1 MNKKEVIGIATLMGA
16 TIGAGILGLPYVT
29 TKVGLV
35 SMIIMTVILSIAVL
49 FLNLYIGEITLRSKR
64 RKELSGYVEEH
75 WGKIGKSIMGV
86 GVIIWIIGA
95 LTAYT
100 LGAGEALHAIFP
112 SVSAFNFSVVFYV
125 LTAIALYF
133 GLNLVSRSELVLGA
147 IMLVLILVILSVG
160 IFNISPENV
169 PARTVSGSSLLLP
182 IGVLLFALM
191 AEVVIPELKPIIQ
204 DNKKLKRVIV
214 IGTLI
219 PAFVYLLFAVI
230 IGSVIGSDLF
240 ESLPDNERVATI
252 PLGLV
257 IGPVMGIFANSFA
270 VLSMATSFLAL
281 GLGLIWTIKYDY
293 HVRRNWAWAVAVI
306 APAFFITSGKATFI
320 SAMDFAGSI
329 AGGITGI
336 ILVLTLHRA
345 RKNSEIKNPAYVVKY
360 TKIVTPF
367 LIAVFAIAIIQE
379 IVRLI
384 V

>member
-169 PARTVSGSSLLLP
+169 P
-182 IGVLLFALM
+182 
-191 AEVVIPELKPIIQ
+191 
-204 DNKKLKRVIV
+204 
-214 IGTLI
+214 
-219 PAFVYLLFAVI
+219 
-230 IGSVIGSDLF
+230 
-240 ESLPDNERVATI
+240 
-252 PLGLV
+252 
-257 IGPVMGIFANSFA
+257 
-270 VLSMATSFLAL
+270 
-281 GLGLIWTIKYDY
+281 
-293 HVRRNWAWAVAVI
+293 
-306 APAFFITSGKATFI
+306 
-320 SAMDFAGSI
+320 
-329 AGGITGI
+329 
-336 ILVLTLHRA
+336 
-345 RKNSEIKNPAYVVKY
+345 
-360 TKIVTPF
+360 
-367 LIAVFAIAIIQE
+367 
-379 IVRLI
+379 
-384 V
+384 